1 MKILHP
7 DCYACT
13 VPGESGSNGLKIA
26 NALEQQGA
34 HVIGWD
40 LEWNMNFNVNR
51 CKVSVQRIDMHVLHK
66 ITIIFHPDFDM
77 ADTRCS

>member
-1 MKILHP
+1 M
-7 DCYACT
+7 
-13 VPGESGSNGLKIA
+13 PGESGSNGLKIA

-51 CKVSVQRIDMHVLHK
+51 C
-66 ITIIFHPDFDM
+66 
-77 ADTRCS
+77 TRLTGWPICFGKEIC

>member
-1 MKILHP
+1 M
-7 DCYACT
+7 
-13 VPGESGSNGLKIA
+13 PGESGSNGLKIA

-51 CKVSVQRIDMHVLHK
+51 CTRLSSVEKCMFSLKFIM
-66 ITIIFHPDFDM
+66 TFHPDFVM

>member
-1 MKILHP
+1 M
-7 DCYACT
+7 
-13 VPGESGSNGLKIA
+13 PGESGSNGLKIA

-51 CKVSVQRIDMHVLHK
+51 CTRLSSVEKCMFFLK
-66 ITIIFHPDFDM
+66 FMMTFHPDFVM

>member
-1 MKILHP
+1 M
-7 DCYACT
+7 
-13 VPGESGSNGLKIA
+13 PGESGLNGLKIA

-51 CKVSVQRIDMHVLHK
+51 FTRLSSVERCKFFLKFIMN
-66 ITIIFHPDFDM
+66 FHPDFVM
-77 ADTRCS
+77 ADTKCS